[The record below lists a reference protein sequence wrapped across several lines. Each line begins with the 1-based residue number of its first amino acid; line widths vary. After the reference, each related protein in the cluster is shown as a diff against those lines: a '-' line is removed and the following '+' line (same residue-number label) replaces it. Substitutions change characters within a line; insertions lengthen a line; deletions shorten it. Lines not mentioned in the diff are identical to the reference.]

1 MLAVDELKVSVVI
14 PTVGRSEVLRA
25 VASALGQTCPPL
37 EVLVVVDS
45 RDRSIHPGLLGIS
58 HQIRILT
65 TGGIGPSGARM
76 LGTEEARGD
85 IIAFL
90 DDDDEWIPSKL
101 ERQLAMWP
109 EGTGIR
115 RHTLVSS
122 GVALTD
128 KAGAVLRTL
137 PARELQPGERIPN
150 YLFRRTSLG
159 YGEGLIHP
167 SAIICDR
174 DLVVD
179 EPWDLAVRR
188 HEDWDWLLRVG
199 RRSDVSILTCP
210 DMLVRVAL
218 GGRSWSVDWRAS
230 MAWVEHRAGLLTARE
245 RGDFLLCHTATS
257 AFRSHRRMGG
267 LLVAGR
273 AVKSGRPGFTAWVVW
288 FLHLL
293 SPSLVDRLSRL
304 SAQFTR
310 GRLGPGLPGG
320 SFHCQESDR
329 R

>member
-1 MLAVDELKVSVVI
+1 MLKVSVII

-25 VASALGQTCPPL
+25 VASALGQTYPPL

-45 RDRSIHPGLLGIS
+45 RDRSIYPGLLRIS

-76 LGTEEARGD
+76 RGVEEARGN

-90 DDDDEWIPSKL
+90 DDDDEWIPNKL

-109 EGTGIR
+109 EGTGR
-115 RHTLVSS
+115 RKHTLVSS
-122 GVALTD
+122 GVAITD
-128 KAGAVLRTL
+128 NTGTVLRTL
-137 PARELQPGERIPN
+137 PFRDLQPDERIPN

-179 EPWDLAVRR
+179 EPWDTAVRR
-188 HEDWDWLLRVG
+188 HEDWDWLLRAG
-199 RRSDVSILTCP
+199 LRSDVSILTCP
-210 DMLVRVAL
+210 DVLVRVAL
-218 GGRSWSVDWRAS
+218 GGRSFSIDWRSS
-230 MAWVEHRAGLLTARE
+230 MTWVEQRAGLLTARE
-245 RGDFLLCHTATS
+245 RGDFLLCHTATL
-257 AFRSHRRMGG
+257 AFRSHRRLGG
-267 LLVAGR
+267 LIVAQR
-273 AVKSGRPGFTAWVVW
+273 AVTSGRPGVTAWVVW

-293 SPSLVDRLSRL
+293 SPSLVDRMSRL

-310 GRLGPGLPGG
+310 GGLGPGLHGG
-320 SFHCQESDR
+320 NLHYQDSDR
-329 R
+329 Q